1 LKSSAVSTGFIQRR
15 NNSPGCLGNA
25 PEIWETIKSGR
36 LGKTNSTNR
45 GTSPCIPL
53 IADGK
58 GMWQKTAKDIVNK
71 LGKNALGII
80 SKEGESC
87 LTGVKGIG
95 RKRGRRIVESV
106 TSTFDLQEI
115 ISRLLVF
122 GITANMAMKAYKE
135 YGSNTVEM
143 ITKNPYK
150 LTDFNLVDFQ
160 KADEIAR
167 KIGIMPVSGYRIEAC
182 LKYVLKKLCFQDGHS
197 YIPKGIL
204 MHETALAL
212 NHNAS
217 EIVTEEELENSLLCS
232 EEKFIVNED
241 GCIFPKFLHQ
251 HEERLAWKLSKMRG
265 LR

>member
-1 LKSSAVSTGFIQRR
+1 
-15 NNSPGCLGNA
+15 
-25 PEIWETIKSGR
+25 
-36 LGKTNSTNR
+36 
-45 GTSPCIPL
+45 
-53 IADGK
+53 
-58 GMWQKTAKDIVNK
+58 
-71 LGKNALGII
+71 
-80 SKEGESC
+80 
-87 LTGVKGIG
+87 
-95 RKRGRRIVESV
+95 
-106 TSTFDLQEI
+106 
-115 ISRLLVF
+115 
-122 GITANMAMKAYKE
+122 
-135 YGSNTVEM
+135 
-143 ITKNPYK
+143 

-265 LR
+265 LRDEGAMPFLKKHIKKYQKSIKLSLLRNNGMPYTNYLWKNSWF